1 MEDGKCVSMGM
12 GAGVCPGCHR
22 HCDLSKPSCGYGRK
36 YADKNLKAKAPEKK
50 VGGHAV
56 AAFSADEKL
65 AKDLIHTGKALKR
78 AEKPRGERLGTLS
91 GDEKAALEAIL
102 HKIAGGVGINLDK
115 APKLDKRRE

>member
-12 GAGVCPGCHR
+12 DAGVCPGCRR
-22 HCDLSKPSCGYGRK
+22 HCDLSEPRCGYGKK
-36 YADKNLKAKAPEKK
+36 YAEKDLKAKAPEKK
-50 VGGHAV
+50 VGGHSV
-56 AAFSADEKL
+56 AAFRADEKL